1 MIGAGLVGSACAWAL
16 QRRGH
21 RVTLL
26 DPAAD
31 PAAGRLPALGVLMG
45 RVFHR
50 SSGRAWRLRQRSL
63 TLWRQWRRELMLQG
77 VPLHFRPGLLLLA
90 GDEEALR
97 RQASL
102 LRQPGRERSGLEIW
116 SRARLARQRPA
127 LPPEAVGGL
136 YSPGDGWLEPSAA
149 RRSLLADARRRGLA
163 TVRGSARQLSRR
175 DRSWRIGLVEGGGL
189 EAEWLVLCAGQGS
202 AALLTG
208 LGIERPLEPVLGQ
221 ALALE
226 LQPRPAAWTWPGAV
240 AWQGINLVPRADL
253 QGGGGLWLG
262 ATLEPGRHADP
273 MALERLRRLA
283 DSGPAWLRGAV
294 EVEHWQGIRPRPLGR
309 AAPLLEAVADRL
321 LLADGHYR
329 NGVLLTPAS
338 AAWVVEQVE
347 NGSETRGD
355 PQPPLNGGAVSG
367 P

>member
-1 MIGAGLVGSACAWAL
+1 
-16 QRRGH
+16 
-21 RVTLL
+21 
-26 DPAAD
+26 
-31 PAAGRLPALGVLMG
+31 MG

-50 SSGRAWRLRQRSL
+50 SRGRAWRLRQQSL
-63 TLWRQWRRELMLQG
+63 SLWREWRRELMLRG
-77 VPLHFRPGLLLLA
+77 VPLWFRPGLLLLA
-90 GDEEALR
+90 EDEVALE
-97 RQASL
+97 RQRSL
-102 LRQPGRERSGLEIW
+102 LSRRGGDRSGLEIW
-116 SRARLARQRPA
+116 GPDRLDRQRPA
-127 LPPEAVGGL
+127 LPAAAVGAL

-202 AALLTG
+202 AALLAG

-226 LQPRPAAWTWPGAV
+226 VRPPPPAWTWPGAV
-240 AWQGINLVPRADL
+240 VWRGINLVARADL
-253 QGGGGLWLG
+253 GGGGGLWLG
-262 ATLEPGRHADP
+262 ATLEPGRSADP
-273 MALERLRRLA
+273 LALERLRWLGDA
-283 DSGPAWLRGAV
+283 APAWLGGAV
-294 EVEHWQGIRPRPLGR
+294 EVERWQGIRQRPLGR
-309 AAPLLEAVADRL
+309 PAPLLEQVAEGL

-338 AAWVVEQVE
+338 AAWVVEQI
-347 NGSETRGD
+347 D
-355 PQPPLNGGAVSG
+355 PQPPLNGEAVFD